1 MLCAQEYKSKKG
13 GPFKIL
19 HSMPPYSSWISHENI
34 LEMVIPSTK
43 KKKKVPLQEIKGIRS
58 AFGIKII
65 YKS

>member
-43 KKKKVPLQEIKGIRS
+43 KKKKSPFTGNKRNQKCFWNKDYL
-58 AFGIKII
+58 
-65 YKS
+65 